1 MVEGGRVED
10 EVMREYEVP
19 QGGQNWVGLESVAY
33 RPPKSSPTRWPIKGR
48 SGDEE
53 KHVRRGQEKL

>member
-1 MVEGGRVED
+1 MED